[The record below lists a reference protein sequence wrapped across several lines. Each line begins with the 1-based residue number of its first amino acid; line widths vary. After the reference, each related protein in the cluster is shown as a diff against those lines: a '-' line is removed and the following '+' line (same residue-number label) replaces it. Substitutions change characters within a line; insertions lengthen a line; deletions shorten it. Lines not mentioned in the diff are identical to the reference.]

1 MSQSIIFCAIIIYI
15 PIWLNSNFLVLPAA
29 LSYQQN
35 LHSNMVKF
43 KFKTTTLLHT
53 LLGNLHS
60 NMVKFKFFISVEIKP
75 SINYLHSNMVKFKCD
90 MANSVIGAYR
100 IYIPIWLNSNKR
112 QESKL
117 FLNNLIYI
125 PIWLN
130 SNLPC
135 YVTAILSDRIY
146 IPIWL
151 NSNNKSKIKY

>member
-112 QESKL
+112 H
-117 FLNNLIYI
+117 
-125 PIWLN
+125 
-130 SNLPC
+130 LPC